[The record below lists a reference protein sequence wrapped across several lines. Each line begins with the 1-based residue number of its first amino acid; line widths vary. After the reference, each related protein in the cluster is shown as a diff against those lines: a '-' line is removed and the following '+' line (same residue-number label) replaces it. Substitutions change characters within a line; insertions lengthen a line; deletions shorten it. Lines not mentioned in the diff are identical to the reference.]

1 MRFGL
6 WGGGLAAVAVTGLIW
21 AATTPRES
29 AASVPPVGM
38 PRAEQA
44 TTPPLPVDTVEP
56 AFAGPAFGPG
66 VLIRATFLRPVEQD
80 EVAPMPRVV
89 N

>member
-21 AATTPRES
+21 AATPPRES
-29 AASVPPVGM
+29 AASVPPVGV
-38 PRAEQA
+38 PRAGQA
-44 TTPPLPVDTVEP
+44 TTPPPPVETAEP

-66 VLIRATFLRPVEQD
+66 VLIPATFLLPAEQV
-80 EVAPMPRVV
+80 EVAPLPRVV